1 MKISI
6 QKTKI
11 LNILSVVTL
20 IAISITTK
28 EQRINA
34 PIGIINQFL
43 TSSTS
48 TIKSWKHKRGEWM
61 NGCINSQVLL
71 FNTSKPAF

>member
-48 TIKSWKHKRGEWM
+48 TIKS
-61 NGCINSQVLL
+61 
-71 FNTSKPAF
+71 